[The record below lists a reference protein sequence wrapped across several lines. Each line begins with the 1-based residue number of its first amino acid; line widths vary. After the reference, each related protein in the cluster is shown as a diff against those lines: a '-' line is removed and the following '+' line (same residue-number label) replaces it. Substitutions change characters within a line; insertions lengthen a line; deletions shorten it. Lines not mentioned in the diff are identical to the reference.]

1 MNSALLK
8 QNKKTNLQSKRL
20 SLKEKFADP
29 AFIINEISNF
39 IKDGDFA
46 SITDLISAYISN
58 NKKYKSQDDFA
69 MSIGTTR
76 QTLHRMFAHE
86 NVSLTVFLN
95 ALEKIHE
102 DTQET

>member
-1 MNSALLK
+1 MNTPLLK

-29 AFIINEISNF
+29 SFIINEISNT

-46 SITDLISAYISN
+46 SITDLISAYVSN
-58 NKKYKSQDDFA
+58 SKNYKSQDDFA
-69 MSIGTTR
+69 LAIGTTR

-86 NVSLTVFLN
+86 NVSLTVFFN
-95 ALEKIHE
+95 ALEKIYE
-102 DTQET
+102 DTQED